1 MELKQEI
8 YVFNRKKRDVR
19 EDDDTFVQRIRHAIE
34 DHTGRTSGI
43 KVFEHSDEQTL
54 DQQEREILAKLR
66 AAHEQWQAN
75 NPEPTAKPKDD
86 AFKSV
91 KVRIK

>member
-1 MELKQEI
+1 M
-8 YVFNRKKRDVR
+8 FNRRKPEVR
-19 EDDDTFVQRIRHAIE
+19 EDDDTFYQRIRSTIE

-43 KVFEHSDEQTL
+43 KVFEHNDEATL
-54 DQQEREILAKLR
+54 DDKEREILAKLR
-66 AAHEQWQAN
+66 AAHEEWQAN